1 MQENL
6 RFASSGDDVKIWDA
20 SSMTLVDKFNPHTS
34 PRGISSLCWSSNS
47 ILFFFFNNHFLLG
60 QTTSINEIFACDP

>member
-34 PRGISSLCWSSNS
+34 PRGISSLCWSSNTDMRQFKFY
-47 ILFFFFNNHFLLG
+47 IYVFG
-60 QTTSINEIFACDP
+60 KRRPK